1 MFIGHFGPAAWDTQR
16 GKGVPM
22 VTLWQG
28 FLAVQAMD
36 ILFSVLAIFGI
47 EGTGYMQDGV
57 PLFDIPWSHSLVT
70 SALLAL
76 AVGALFRALKP
87 SAGMRGFWVMAGLVF
102 SHWLLDLIV
111 HRPDLPLYPGSEIM
125 MGWGLWNMPV
135 VAFILETGLLA
146 GGLLYWQC
154 VTREENRKYTV
165 GIWALFAFLVTLH
178 IVFIFIP
185 GLQVQAGTFDL
196 HAGPQGRTAGVLFLI
211 TFALITWIVALLER
225 GRPSKY

>member
-102 SHWLLDLIV
+102 
-111 HRPDLPLYPGSEIM
+111 
-125 MGWGLWNMPV
+125 
-135 VAFILETGLLA
+135 
-146 GGLLYWQC
+146 LLYWQS
-154 VTREENRKYTV
+154 VTRAENRKYTV